1 MMRCYVMF
9 FYVEASDEK
18 SMFLKFLIEF
28 DLKDQEI
35 VNCYDHIR
43 GIIGKEQAILQVEKQ
58 EQCNYKGNV
67 FSNLR

>member
-1 MMRCYVMF
+1 MLCSFMSRLVMRNHF
-9 FYVEASDEK
+9 FK
-18 SMFLKFLIEF
+18 SLIEF

-43 GIIGKEQAILQVEKQ
+43 GIIGKEKAILQVEKQ
-58 EQCNYKGNV
+58 KQCNYKGNV

>member
-1 MMRCYVMF
+1 MLCSFMSRLVMRNHF
-9 FYVEASDEK
+9 FNS
-18 SMFLKFLIEF
+18 LIQF

-58 EQCNYKGNV
+58 KHCNYKGNV